1 MLSWQQAALLAIGF
15 GGTGMLLV
23 YTSHAARRV
32 GRSGRTG
39 RASRWAGRAGPFL
52 REAGLVVALYALWQL
67 AGSLS
72 AGGFSGAV
80 DHACWIWHTE
90 RAVGLTSGPTCP
102 RSMSPGAVLVVW
114 AVITKGAAG
123 WRWLILLYPAAT
135 VFVVVATGNHFWP
148 TASSRPR

>member
-1 MLSWQQAALLAIGF
+1 MYAG
-15 GGTGMLLV
+15 
-23 YTSHAARRV
+23 HAARRISRG
-32 GRSGRTG
+32 GRDRPRQPLGGTG
-39 RASRWAGRAGPFL
+39 WPFL
-52 REAGLVVALYALWQL
+52 READLVVALYALWQL
-67 AGSLS
+67 AGNLS